1 MLEQETKKKRS
12 HCRLLPEVKVVSEL
26 SFVVLLNHDGLG
38 STLRKIPCLT
48 SNWVKGQMPLEKK
61 KNCRAGERKM
71 SGNGIR

>member
-1 MLEQETKKKRS
+1 M
-12 HCRLLPEVKVVSEL
+12 LPEVKVVSEL

-61 KNCRAGERKM
+61 KFVVQVKGKCLEMGLDDYACQPPTIGLSR
-71 SGNGIR
+71 